1 MAAVDRS
8 VVRSN
13 EKNKTNISFT
23 LLEYVTYTSHLL
35 TTLNGSVGVFIYFL
49 KHRKYPTANRYGNIF
64 SLKSMFMEKLKF
76 VLHNPPLIKQDENHE
91 YNENIKICLVTF

>member
-49 KHRKYPTANRYGNIF
+49 KHRKHPTANRYGNIF
-64 SLKSMFMEKLKF
+64 SLNHSSVWNRLVFGHEFIVKNEI
-76 VLHNPPLIKQDENHE
+76 LIKNLRSWK
-91 YNENIKICLVTF
+91 N